1 MISRSTDPEKDT
13 SCKYKTDKT
22 SIKAMK
28 NNDNMAGYN
37 SEKIKINNN
46 ILINAQD
53 LAALDII
60 LDVKFKIRRDDPI
73 NGLRWTC

>member
-1 MISRSTDPEKDT
+1 
-13 SCKYKTDKT
+13 
-22 SIKAMK
+22 MK
-28 NNDNMAGYN
+28 NNDNMAGSN
-37 SEKIKINNN
+37 SELIKINNI

-73 NGLRWTC
+73 NGLR